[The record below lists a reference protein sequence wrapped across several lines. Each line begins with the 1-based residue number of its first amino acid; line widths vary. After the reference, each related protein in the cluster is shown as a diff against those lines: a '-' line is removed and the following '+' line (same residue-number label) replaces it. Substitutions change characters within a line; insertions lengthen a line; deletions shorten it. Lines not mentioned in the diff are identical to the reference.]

1 MDPSSFYI
9 SGGTAN
15 RLTVACKIISLVNGA
30 MRMLISYEVAPL
42 QHQLSIVIHTTT
54 NAGRY
59 GKAGLMYISLNEDE
73 KLEALAM

>member
-1 MDPSSFYI
+1 
-9 SGGTAN
+9 
-15 RLTVACKIISLVNGA
+15 